1 MKTKMKYMNMTL
13 SVTAALLA
21 SSLAT
26 AADSGTNG
34 DITMTLEAMPN
45 YELTSLGLDRRN
57 SWDQVGGV
65 NFTSSSIK
73 AGERVWENQYGAEM
87 TTYCIQVFE
96 SASVGET
103 ITYTQ
108 TTDLTTVPEAP
119 PAPGPMAGFQVNMV
133 QDLYSRFIDAKSGK
147 IKEGTSLDSYDY
159 SVASAAFQLV
169 LWELV
174 HENFDA
180 TTADEA
186 VDQVS
191 MDTGAFQAENDASDA
206 TSAIIAELG
215 EDGWGTLGDKLVGL
229 SSASKQDQLTVVPL
243 PTPILLAGIGLIGA
257 GIVRRRM
264 K

>member
-1 MKTKMKYMNMTL
+1 MKYMNMSL

-21 SSLAT
+21 SSIAT
-26 AADSGTNG
+26 AESSGTNG
-34 DITMTLEAMPN
+34 EITMTLDAMPN
-45 YELTSLGLDRRN
+45 TQMTSLGLDGRN
-57 SWDQVGGV
+57 SWDTVGGV
-65 NFTSSSIK
+65 NFTSSSIA
-73 AGERVWENQYGAEM
+73 AGERVWTNQYGREM
-87 TTYCIQVFE
+87 ITYCIQVFE
-96 SASVGET
+96 SASVGDT
-103 ITYTQ
+103 VTYSQ

-119 PAPGPMAGFQVNMV
+119 PSPGPMAGFQVNMV
-133 QDLYSRFIDAKSGK
+133 QDLYSRFIDGK
-147 IKEGTSLDSYDY
+147 TGEIKEGTSLAAYDY

-191 MDTGAFQAENDASDA
+191 MDTGAFQAMNDASDA
-206 TSAIIAELG
+206 TSTIIAELG
-215 EDGWGTLGDKLVGL
+215 EDGWGSMGDSLIGL
-229 SSASKQDQLTVVPL
+229 TSATKQDQLTVVPL
-243 PTPILLAGIGLIGA
+243 PTPVLLAGLGLIGA